1 MRRIINKMG
10 FFNKQEKEKN
20 VKTKDSEAGEVMPE
34 KVVQAD
40 INKDYPFVVQLYD
53 IEDNTVIRR
62 KPFGAKRHIDGAN
75 VYLLNE
81 KTGFKEP
88 FPRDTD
94 EFKQYTIT
102 QLEEKIESTLKKLD
116 KLRKPEKKSETKRTT
131 AEELDLMH
139 ELKLF
144 KGYKRSLELSGKG
157 SYMLIAGDYEGRPLY
172 QFNRIGNF
180 KVPVFTN
187 IDYSLRYMPLE
198 ADLATAGEL
207 LKLNEDK
214 NGNTDNTFKLT
225 MIGLAVVLGVVI
237 IAALWFNYKAITIN
251 PDLADAFINI
261 ANTQSNIV
269 EKLGEI
275 VTDLGNVTASIEPEF
290 NPDLNNKP
298 GQVNVN
304 N

>member
-1 MRRIINKMG
+1 MG
-10 FFNKQEKEKN
+10 FFNKTEKEKN
-20 VKTKDSEAGEVMPE
+20 VKTKESEAGEVMPE

-40 INKDYPFVVQLYD
+40 INKEYPFVVQLCD
-53 IEDNTVIRR
+53 IEDNTIIRR

-75 VYLLNE
+75 VYLVNE
-81 KTGFKEP
+81 KVGFQEP

-94 EFKQYTIT
+94 EFKQYTLS
-102 QLEEKIESTLKKLD
+102 QLDDKIETSESKLA
-116 KLRKPEKKSETKRTT
+116 KLRNPKKKTETKRTT

-139 ELKLF
+139 EIKLF

-207 LKLNEDK
+207 LKLNEEK

-225 MIGLAVVLGVVI
+225 MIGLSVVLGLVI
-237 IAALWFNYKAITIN
+237 VAALYFNYKAVTLT
-251 PDLADAFINI
+251 PELAEAFVNV
-261 ANTQSNIV
+261 ANSQASILDT
-269 EKLGEI
+269 LGEI
-275 VTDLGNVTASIEPEF
+275 VTDLQNVTQNVEGDF
-290 NPDLNNKP
+290 NPDLNPTP
-298 GQVNVN
+298 GSVNVN